1 MRIGK
6 FFSNCAQNKKIHS
19 SGYRNRYTTAF
30 TPRNRNRVTA
40 TVTAT
45 ATAIQN
51 LAYSGAAKVS
61 IENMFPTTN
70 GYTYILNIGQTKWSC
85 KFHKTI

>member
-6 FFSNCAQNKKIHS
+6 FFSNCAKNKKIHG

-40 TVTAT
+40 TVTVT
-45 ATAIQN
+45 ATAFQN
-51 LAYSGAAKVS
+51 LVKDAMIDNMVIDWLDRGGRVCAA
-61 IENMFPTTN
+61 
-70 GYTYILNIGQTKWSC
+70 ILK
-85 KFHKTI
+85 